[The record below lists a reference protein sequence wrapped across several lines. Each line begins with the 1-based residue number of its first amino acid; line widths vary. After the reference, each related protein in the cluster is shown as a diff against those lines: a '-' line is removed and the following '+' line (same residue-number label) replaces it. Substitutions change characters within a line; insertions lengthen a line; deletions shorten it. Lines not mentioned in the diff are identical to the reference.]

1 MIKIFRK
8 IRQISIEKKNITNY
22 LKYAIGEIVLVVIGI
37 LIAIQINNLNE
48 ERKLNLEL
56 EELKTSL
63 ISDLNKDVISI
74 SEELDLLINDTAKL
88 GNYFTRMSDPGV
100 TVDTL
105 IQIYSS
111 EFTPTIYGAIYFNNN
126 TINSLKST
134 GNFSHLEAWL
144 QQSLVEIGEL
154 KENYLSTKND
164 IVNYVDLLV
173 LNPHQFPRNEGG
185 IKRNSRLSNAIWKTT
200 NFAELGSFMNSLFGA
215 KKVIESEAIEQL
227 KEIKIKT
234 NEILHKLN
242 TKNVQ

>member
-1 MIKIFRK
+1 MISFFRK
-8 IRQISIEKKNITNY
+8 IRQKQATENKVMAY
-22 LKYAIGEIVLVVIGI
+22 LRYAVGEIVLVVIGI

-48 ERKLNLEL
+48 ERKLQLEL
-56 EELKTSL
+56 EELKASL

-74 SEELDLLINDTAKL
+74 SEELELLIGDTTKL
-88 GNYFTRMSDPGV
+88 GNYFTRMSDPAT

-111 EFTPTIYGAIYFNNN
+111 EFTPTIYGAIFFNNN

-134 GNFSHLEAWL
+134 GNFTHLEAWL
-144 QQSLVEIGEL
+144 QQSLVEISEL
-154 KENYLSTKND
+154 KENYFSIRND
-164 IVNYVDLLV
+164 IVNYVDLMV

-185 IKRNSRLSNAIWKTT
+185 IKRNSKLSNAIWKRA

-215 KKVIESEAIEQL
+215 KKVIESEAIVQL

-234 NEILHKLN
+234 NEVLNKLD
-242 TKNVQ
+242 TKKN